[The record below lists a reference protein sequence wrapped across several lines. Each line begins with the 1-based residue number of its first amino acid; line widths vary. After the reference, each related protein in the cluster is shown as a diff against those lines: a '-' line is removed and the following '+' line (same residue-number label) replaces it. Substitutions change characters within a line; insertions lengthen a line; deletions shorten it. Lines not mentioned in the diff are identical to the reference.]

1 MPYPPMENSQQ
12 ISGSSI
18 FLRNDIEVVAEPATS
33 DHVTHDKIKTLK
45 TETLLG
51 QVN

>member
-1 MPYPPMENSQQ
+1 MPYPPTVNSQQ
-12 ISGSSI
+12 ISGSSV
-18 FLRNDIEVVAEPATS
+18 FLRSYTEVAAEPATS

-45 TETLLG
+45 TDTSLG